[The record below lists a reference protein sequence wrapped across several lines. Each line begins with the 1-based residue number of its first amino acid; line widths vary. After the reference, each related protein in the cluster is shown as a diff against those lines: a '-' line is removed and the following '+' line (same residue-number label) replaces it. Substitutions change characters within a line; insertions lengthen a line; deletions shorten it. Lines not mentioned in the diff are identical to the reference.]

1 MDFSSI
7 IYKNLRHNFKKYM
20 AVFFVN
26 SFIVA
31 VIFMYGSLLFNDV
44 IIKEMGRNVIFESVK
59 IAFSIMVLFS
69 ICFISYTTISFIKY
83 RGKEFGVYLTL
94 GMTTKN
100 LRRMLFLE
108 NIVITITSLITGL
121 LTGLIF
127 SRIFYMIVRKI
138 LNIKNNIYDI
148 SYKTFLLSIGVFL
161 IIFIVSL
168 VFSNIYIYRMSI
180 IDVIKSSSK
189 KEVGKTRGIIGLI
202 SLILFIIGLWLFPE
216 ILFDKIFAK
225 NNIALGLAIGLTF
238 VCPYFIIGTFI
249 SLIKDIMKLFPKL
262 YNNKLLVLSNLYHR
276 FSAYKNVLY
285 MVSILVGGAMFF
297 IGATY
302 SFYKMVGQQNEWL
315 NPYDIMFIE
324 SEKYNKID
332 HKDIEKVIEAN
343 GGKVDKYGVLEIMQ
357 VPEYRRFDG
366 NIMLYDESQ
375 FVISESNFNKHMNE
389 KLEVKPDEL
398 IQMTAYS
405 ERHNKFTGGDIILGL
420 DDGDKL
426 KERKKMFKEQ
436 HQVDEKKFL
445 DTINSEDMIIF
456 LQDKRPY
463 KSSAF
468 INSHDNYEFSTTPT
482 FIIHDMNYEK
492 VKSKLG
498 KDRLVKSHVINLKKG
513 DKEKIFNA
521 IVDELRKVNGL
532 SKEQWVINK
541 ETLNKAKGVDAYRP
555 VFKYEILRRNL
566 EDQGFNFFTMIFMGS
581 IFLISSGVVL
591 YHKII
596 TDIDNE
602 KERIES
608 INKIGVTNKE
618 IRKVIATELK
628 IIFFIPVII
637 GCGLGTYY
645 LYVTFADFT
654 YRNLIMKNVYEVV
667 GVYTL
672 IQIIFYFV
680 SKRKYLN
687 EVL

>member
-59 IAFSIMVLFS
+59 IAFSIMILFS

-180 IDVIKSSSK
+180 IDVMKSSAK
-189 KEVGKTRGIIGLI
+189 KEVGKTRGIVGLI
-202 SLILFIIGLWLFPE
+202 SLILFIVGLWLFPQ
-216 ILFDKIFAK
+216 ILFEKIFVK
-225 NNIALGLAIGLTF
+225 NNIALGIAIGLTF

-249 SLIKDIMKLFPKL
+249 GLIKDIMKLFPNL
-262 YNNKLLVLSNLYHR
+262 YNNKLLVLSNLSHR

-302 SFYKMVGQQNEWL
+302 SFYKMVGQQNEWE

-324 SEKYNKID
+324 SEKYNKINS
-332 HKDIEKVIEAN
+332 KDIEKVIEAN
-343 GGKVDKYGVLEIMQ
+343 GGKVDKYGVLEIME
-357 VPEYRRFDG
+357 VPEYRRVDG
-366 NIMLYDESQ
+366 TIMLYDETQ
-375 FVISESNFNKHMNE
+375 FVTSESNFNKHMNE
-389 KLEVKPDEL
+389 TLDVKPDEL

-405 ERHNKFTGGDIILGL
+405 ERHNKFMGGDIILGL
-420 DDGDKL
+420 DGGDKL
-426 KERKKMFKEQ
+426 KERKKMFNDQYKI
-436 HQVDEKKFL
+436 DEKKFL
-445 DTINSEDMIIF
+445 DTINSDDILTF

-468 INSHDNYEFSTTPT
+468 INSHYNHEFVTTPT
-482 FIIHDMNYEK
+482 FIIDDMNYEK
-492 VKSKLG
+492 AKDKLG
-498 KDRLVKSHVINLKKG
+498 KDRLVKSHVISLKNG

-532 SKEQWVINK
+532 TKEQWIVNK

-581 IFLISSGVVL
+581 IFLISAGVVL

-618 IRKVIATELK
+618 VRRTIATELK
-628 IIFFIPVII
+628 IIFFVPVII

-645 LYVTFADFT
+645 LYVTFAEFT
-654 YRNLIMKNVYEVV
+654 YRDLIMKNVYVVV

-672 IQIIFYFV
+672 IQIMFYFV

-687 EVL
+687 EVI

>member
-59 IAFSIMVLFS
+59 IAFSIMILFS

-100 LRRMLFLE
+100 LRKMLFLE

-180 IDVIKSSSK
+180 IDVMKSSSK
-189 KEVGKTRGIIGLI
+189 KEVGKTRGIVGLI
-202 SLILFIIGLWLFPE
+202 SLILFIVGLWLFPE
-216 ILFDKIFAK
+216 ILFEKIFAK
-225 NNIALGLAIGLTF
+225 NNVALGIAIGLTF

-249 SLIKDIMKLFPKL
+249 GLIKDILKLFPKL
-262 YNNKLLVLSNLYHR
+262 YNNKLLVLSNLSHR

-285 MVSILVGGAMFF
+285 MVSILVGGAIFF

-302 SFYKMVGQQNEWL
+302 SFYKMVGQQNEWE

-324 SEKYNKID
+324 SQKYNKVD
-332 HKDIEKVIEAN
+332 TEDIEKVIEAN
-343 GGKVDKYGVLEIMQ
+343 GGKIDKYGVLEIME
-357 VPEYRRFDG
+357 VPEYRRVDG
-366 NIMLYDESQ
+366 TIMLYDESQ
-375 FVISESNFNKHMNE
+375 FVTSESNFNKHMNE
-389 KLEVKPDEL
+389 TLDVKPDEL

-420 DDGDKL
+420 DYGDKL
-426 KERKKMFKEQ
+426 KERKKMFNDQYEI
-436 HQVDEKKFL
+436 DEKKFL
-445 DTINSEDMIIF
+445 DTINSDDILTF

-468 INSHDNYEFSTTPT
+468 INSHYNHEFVTTPT
-482 FIIHDMNYEK
+482 FIIDDMNYEK
-492 VKSKLG
+492 VKDKLG
-498 KDRLVKSHVINLKKG
+498 KDRLVKSHVISLKKG
-513 DKEKIFNA
+513 DKEKVFNA

-532 SKEQWVINK
+532 TKEQWIVNK
-541 ETLNKAKGVDAYRP
+541 ETLNKAKGVEAYRP

-566 EDQGFNFFTMIFMGS
+566 EDQGFNFFTMIFMGA
-581 IFLISSGVVL
+581 IFLISAGVVL

-602 KERIES
+602 KERIQS
-608 INKIGVTNKE
+608 INKIGVTKKE
-618 IRKVIATELK
+618 VRKTIATELK
-628 IIFFIPVII
+628 IIFFVPVII

-654 YRNLIMKNVYEVV
+654 YRDLIMNNVYVVV

-672 IQIIFYFV
+672 IQIMFYFV

-687 EVL
+687 EVV

>member
-59 IAFSIMVLFS
+59 IAFSIMILFS

-180 IDVIKSSSK
+180 IDVMKSSAK
-189 KEVGKTRGIIGLI
+189 KEVGKTRGIVGLI
-202 SLILFIIGLWLFPE
+202 SLILFIIGLWLFPQ
-216 ILFDKIFAK
+216 ILFEKIFAK
-225 NNIALGLAIGLTF
+225 NNIALGIAIGLTF

-249 SLIKDIMKLFPKL
+249 GLIKDIMKLFPKL
-262 YNNKLLVLSNLYHR
+262 YNNKLLVLSNLSHR

-285 MVSILVGGAMFF
+285 MVSILIGGAIFF
-297 IGATY
+297 IGLTY
-302 SFYKMVGQQNEWL
+302 SFYKMVGQQNDWL

-324 SEKYNKID
+324 SENYNKIEP
-332 HKDIEKVIEAN
+332 KVIEKIIEAN
-343 GGKVDKYGVLEIMQ
+343 GGEVDKYGVLEIMQ
-357 VPEYRRFDG
+357 VAEYRRVGGKVF
-366 NIMLYDESQ
+366 LYDYSQ
-375 FVISESNFNKHMNE
+375 FVTSESNYNKHMNE
-389 KLEVKPDEL
+389 KLDVKPDEL

-420 DDGDKL
+420 EDDEKL
-426 KERKKMFKEQ
+426 EKRKNMFKEQ
-436 HQVDEKKFL
+436 QEIEDKKFL
-445 DTINSEDMIIF
+445 ATINVDDIIVF

-463 KSSAF
+463 KSSPF

-482 FIIHDMNYEK
+482 FIIDDMNYEK
-492 VKSKLG
+492 IKAKLG
-498 KDRLVKSHVINLKKG
+498 KGRLVKSHVISLKNG
-513 DKEKIFNA
+513 DKEKLFNA
-521 IVDELRKVNGL
+521 IVDELRTVNGL
-532 SKEQWVINK
+532 TKDQWIVNK
-541 ETLNKAKGVDAYRP
+541 ETLNKAKGVEAYRP
-555 VFKYEILRRNL
+555 VFKYEVLRRNL

-581 IFLISSGVVL
+581 IFLISAGVVL

-608 INKIGVTNKE
+608 INKIGSTRKE
-618 IRKVIATELK
+618 IIKTIAAELK

-645 LYVTFADFT
+645 LYVMLGDFT
-654 YRNLIMKNVYEVV
+654 YRNLIMNNVYVV
-667 GVYTL
+667 IGVYAL
-672 IQIIFYFV
+672 IQTVFYFV
-680 SKRKYLN
+680 SKRRYLN